1 MKTHLSEYIVLGNFS
16 KWSINSFLST
26 KHLIE
31 QGRKW
36 TGKSYTTTQ
45 GEAEVLTIFPW
56 HLTFLR
62 RRCCSVVGAAVAGI
76 WPPGWVLENAP
87 KSRRSEVH
95 DGENESSSSSYPVP
109 T

>member
-62 RRCCSVVGAAVAGI
+62 RRMHPRAEEVRSMMGKMNPAVHPILYPPEYRKRPHTKPECIWACSS
-76 WPPGWVLENAP
+76 L
-87 KSRRSEVH
+87 
-95 DGENESSSSSYPVP
+95 
-109 T
+109 